1 MHYFQPYFS
10 GILGKAVSIGGS
22 GVHVFFFCSGF
33 GLFMSYTKRKLG
45 YLEFLKKRF
54 LKIYIPYI
62 VVVAVWCL
70 FPTTFKADPFK
81 TFLAHA
87 FLYKM
92 FMSLYEEMPVSA
104 FWYMSTMF
112 QFYFLFIPL
121 ARMKEKAGNKK
132 FLSITCTLSVA
143 WWIFTAVTGLNSE
156 RVWGSFFL
164 QYLWEFAVGMVIAER
179 LIQGKDIRIKKWI
192 LLFVGVVGIGLAGV
206 LKIIG
211 GPGEA
216 VNDVF
221 AACGYA
227 SIALLIYSFGANAVN
242 GAFYWLS
249 SISYEWYLLH
259 MLVLTLVINM
269 VGGGLSITV
278 AAVPISL
285 FVAWIYKKLTNG
297 FYALRIK
304 S

>member
-1 MHYFQPYFS
+1 MHYFQGYFP
-10 GILGKAVSIGGS
+10 GIIGKALSIGGT

-33 GLFMSYTKRKLG
+33 GLFMSYTKRRLG

-62 VVVAVWCL
+62 VVVAVWL
-70 FPTTFKADPFK
+70 LLPLPLETDPLK

-92 FMSLYEEMPVSA
+92 FMPLYEETPTAA

-132 FLSITCTLSVA
+132 FLVATCGLSVA

-164 QYLWEFAVGMVIAER
+164 QYLWEFAIGMVIAER
-179 LIQGKDIRIKKWI
+179 LIKCKDIRIKQWV
-192 LLFVGVVGIGLAGV
+192 LLLIGFAGIGLAGV

-221 AACGYA
+221 AMCGYGG
-227 SIALLIYSFGANAVN
+227 IALLIYSFGVNAVN

-259 MLVLTLVINM
+259 MFVLAIVKN
-269 VGGGLSITV
+269 VFDGGLAMTV
-278 AAVPISL
+278 VVVPISL
-285 FVAWIYKKLTNG
+285 FVAWIYKKLIDG
-297 FYALRIK
+297 FYALGVK
-304 S
+304 N

>member
-1 MHYFQPYFS
+1 MHYFQGYFP
-10 GILGKAVSIGGS
+10 GILGKAVSIGGT

-33 GLFMSYTKRKLG
+33 GLFMSYTKRRLG

-62 VVVAVWCL
+62 LVGAVWCL
-70 FPTTFKADPFK
+70 FPTTFKADPLK
-81 TFLAHA
+81 TFLANA

-92 FMSLYEEMPVSA
+92 FMPLYEETPTAA

-121 ARMKEKAGNKK
+121 AQMKEKAGNKK
-132 FLSITCTLSVA
+132 FLVATCGLSVA

-179 LIQGKDIRIKKWI
+179 LIEMRDIRIKKWF
-192 LLFVGVVGIGLAGV
+192 LLVVGVVGIGLAGL

-221 AACGYA
+221 AVCGYG
-227 SIALLIYSFGANAVN
+227 SIALLIYGFGVNAVN

-259 MLVLTLVINM
+259 MFVLTLVINV
-269 VGGGLSITV
+269 VGGGLVITV
-278 AAVPISL
+278 IAVPISL
-285 FVAWIYKKLTNG
+285 FVAWIYKKLIDG
-297 FYALRIK
+297 FQTLKVKR
-304 S
+304 